1 MKKILTLLFLLITLN
16 TFSQIHFFKAH
27 TLCVGFKE
35 QKDSEIIWSPEKTEV
50 DILIVSSEDLKIYSS
65 EIQEYYPVKVLE
77 SNETYIKAMAVD
89 KNGSQCFYTFGFSK
103 NLETFY
109 FLIEYAD
116 VAWMYIVN
124 PKD

>member
-27 TLCVGFKE
+27 TLCVGVKE

-77 SNETYIKAMAVD
+77 SNDVYVKAMAVD
-89 KNGSQCFYTFGFSK
+89 KNGSQCFYTFGFSVSAQ
-103 NLETFY
+103 TFY

>member
-1 MKKILTLLFLLITLN
+1 
-16 TFSQIHFFKAH
+16 
-27 TLCVGFKE
+27 VGFKD

-50 DILIVSSEDLKIYSS
+50 DILIVISEDLKIYSS
-65 EIQEYYPVKVLE
+65 EIQEYYLVKVLE
-77 SNETYIKAMAVD
+77 SNDTSVKVMAVD
-89 KNGSQCFYTFGFSK
+89 KNGSQCFYTFGFISAQ
-103 NLETFY
+103 TFY

>member
-1 MKKILTLLFLLITLN
+1 MKKLLILLFLLITIN
-16 TFSQIHFFKAH
+16 TFSQVNFFKAH

-35 QKDSEIIWSPEKTEV
+35 TKESEIVWSPEKSEV

-77 SNETYIKAMAVD
+77 SNDVYVKVMAVD
-89 KNGSQCFYTFGFSK
+89 KRGSQCFYTFGFSK
-103 NLETFY
+103 SAETFY

-116 VAWMYIVN
+116 YAWMYIVN

>member
-1 MKKILTLLFLLITLN
+1 
-16 TFSQIHFFKAH
+16 
-27 TLCVGFKE
+27 VGFKD

-89 KNGSQCFYTFGFSK
+89 KNGSQCFYTFGFSVSAQ
-103 NLETFY
+103 TFY

-116 VAWMYIVN
+116 VAWMYIVS